1 MQLVVREA
9 SAGPFLSQVLQQALS
24 EQQLSALQLQQIKSK
39 AVLMSL
45 KFADK
50 FYNKYKMHLLEQA
63 AYDVIGI
70 TSLGLRA
77 LSDGDPQQA
86 LQVLLS
92 QEGIVKPFQKGWSM
106 LSAVSRKTPGKNS
119 LYGEVDEQLLQQ
131 VSSPPD
137 AEDWPGWQAYQ
148 QALTEHHRHQ
158 AMQLLRQQFYQKQ
171 VFDEF
176 EHFSLEEVLA
186 EVVLYR
192 TICNGDKVRQD
203 LKKRLRQINLA
214 EHWFSETYL
223 LLQTE
228 AVLSELPAENAA
240 AIRADLGQHFIPA
253 LLRTLQFCRDYQ
265 SLQQTDATPE
275 KLDAFEHKHGL
286 QSPLLGWPHYLE
298 L

>member
-1 MQLVVREA
+1 MQLVVREQG
-9 SAGPFLSQVLQQALS
+9 AGPFLSQVLTLARA
-24 EQQLSALQLQQIKSK
+24 EQQLSAEQLQQIKSK

-63 AYDVIGI
+63 AHDVIGI
-70 TSLGLRA
+70 TSLGLHA
-77 LSDGDPQQA
+77 LSDGDARQA
-86 LQVLLS
+86 LDLLLS
-92 QEGIVKPFQKGWSM
+92 PEGVVKPFQKGWSM
-106 LSAVSRKTPGKNS
+106 LSLVSKKVPGKAS
-119 LYGEVDEQLLQQ
+119 LYGEVDAQLLQQ

-158 AMQLLRQQFYQKQ
+158 AMQLLRQHFYQQQ

-186 EVVLYR
+186 EIVLYR
-192 TICNGDKVRQD
+192 ALCSGDKVKQD
-203 LKKRLRQINLA
+203 LKKRLRQISLA
-214 EHWFSETYL
+214 EHWFNDTYL
-223 LLQTE
+223 SLQTE
-228 AVLSELPAENAA
+228 AVLSALPKANAE

-253 LLRTLQFCRDYQ
+253 LLRTLHFCRDYQ
-265 SLQQTDATPE
+265 KLQQTDASPE
-275 KLDAFEHKHGL
+275 KLDAFEHKQGL